1 MQPIEFV
8 NLLRRVYA
16 KLKAPCSERQL
27 NYLEKQYAAN
37 CCLNFELSPLTLFQL
52 IRRPH

>member
-27 NYLEKQYAAN
+27 NYLEKQYALIAA
-37 CCLNFELSPLTLFQL
+37 LTLSSL
-52 IRRPH
+52 R